1 MTWFISEPI
10 SAEES
15 DTPQL
20 HPLKEQSLHQ
30 TRGDSNRKPDR
41 IRIGFLCPWLRAQ
54 ALWLRPE
61 GTSGC
66 YPNKFGGPQ
75 EDVGVSSATHRA
87 TSRRQCLPHHCGRGA
102 GGLSFARNTASGPC
116 VTWNSKAAILFCVTQ
131 ETVVL
136 AAPGGLRRCVRF
148 LRRRLGWNQVQLAA
162 AVGRSQQWVSSFE
175 SGRTDA
181 SLGDVVA
188 ALSALEASVIVRA
201 SGAPPEEV

>member
-1 MTWFISEPI
+1 MANVEIRLKSCGDSRIGQNLPRLTWANATGQHLIVVIMAWREGDTTSAIDAALRDGPAIVGEI
-10 SAEES
+10 AAEVAEER
-15 DTPQL
+15 
-20 HPLKEQSLHQ
+20 E
-30 TRGDSNRKPDR
+30 
-41 IRIGFLCPWLRAQ
+41 
-54 ALWLRPE
+54 
-61 GTSGC
+61 
-66 YPNKFGGPQ
+66 
-75 EDVGVSSATHRA
+75 
-87 TSRRQCLPHHCGRGA
+87 
-102 GGLSFARNTASGPC
+102 GLSFARSTASGPC
-116 VTWNSKAAILFCVTQ
+116 VTWNSKAVILFCVTQ

-201 SGAPPEEV
+201 SGAPPEAV